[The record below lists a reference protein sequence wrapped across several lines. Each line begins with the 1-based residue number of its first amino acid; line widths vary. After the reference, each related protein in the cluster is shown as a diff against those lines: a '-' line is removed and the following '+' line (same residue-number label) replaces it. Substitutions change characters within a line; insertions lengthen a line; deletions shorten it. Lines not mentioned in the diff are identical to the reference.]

1 MSSGMMG
8 KAEYQHRSWKE
19 DNAPGSR
26 RDQNGIVHLLEHLVP
41 LPMGSA
47 PMAIYW
53 LRDLWVLG
61 TRQSWAWKPASSGT
75 PVTTEE
81 ALWWLKV
88 AGIKSLGNAAC
99 ACDFGSQS
107 CAWVGQQSVF

>member
-26 RDQNGIVHLLEHLVP
+26 RDQNRIGHLLEHLVP

-47 PMAIYW
+47 PNGYLLAEGS
-53 LRDLWVLG
+53 LGVRDQTVLG
-61 TRQSWAWKPASSGT
+61 LETSILWDSSDHGGST
-75 PVTTEE
+75 
-81 ALWWLKV
+81 LV
-88 AGIKSLGNAAC
+88 AESRWDQEPGQRSLC
-99 ACDFGSQS
+99 M
-107 CAWVGQQSVF
+107 